1 MGTGIGVG
9 LVVNGETVHGLMHP
23 EGSHVAV
30 PRRIKDGRFAGS
42 NPRDTFGGLCAEN
55 LGCSLALAK
64 RAGLA
69 STSELASLP
78 DDHEVWDIAA
88 HYLGALCANI
98 VLLVSPDRI
107 VLSGGVM
114 KRATLFPKV
123 RAAMQRNLNG
133 YLQLPQL
140 TTQAGVDAYVGPSA
154 WGNNAGLVGALRA
167 RQGGA
172 RAGAPRPAPRRV
184 AARRRDRHAPAP
196 SWGAA
201 AAAAC
206 AGVAVG
212 CARGPPP
219 VGRPRACAVWQ
230 GLRLSE
236 GAPRPH
242 MHGVCSQRGDG

>member
-1 MGTGIGVG
+1 MSRVRRRSGALADCDWRAALHTEASGRALLGARHLEDPEGVDEGEVLAWTCLGVG
-9 LVVNGETVHGLMHP
+9 GAYGHNLAGDDHLGLR
-23 EGSHVAV
+23 E
-30 PRRIKDGRFAGS
+30 
-42 NPRDTFGGLCAEN
+42 
-55 LGCSLALAK
+55 LAK
-64 RAGLA
+64 QRFLHVGDQVAEVVGGDHRA
-69 STSELASLP
+69 P
-78 DDHEVWDIAA
+78 DLAA

-154 WGNNAGLVGALRA
+154 WGNNAGLVGALTLAKEALAQA
-167 RQGGA
+167 R
-172 RAGAPRPAPRRV
+172 P
-184 AARRRDRHAPAP
+184 ARRRVESLLGAEIVAPAP

-212 CARGPPP
+212 WLAAR
-219 VGRPRACAVWQ
+219 RR
-230 GLRLSE
+230 
-236 GAPRPH
+236 
-242 MHGVCSQRGDG
+242 